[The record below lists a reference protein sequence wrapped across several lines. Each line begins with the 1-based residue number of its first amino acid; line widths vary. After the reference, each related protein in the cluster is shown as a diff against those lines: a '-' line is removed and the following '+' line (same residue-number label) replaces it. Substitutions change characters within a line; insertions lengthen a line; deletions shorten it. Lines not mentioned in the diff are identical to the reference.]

1 MTLGFPGPLD
11 AAKAASCDTRRISP
25 VMARGGIIGAQHPLV
40 SSTGLR
46 VLATGGNAVDAA
58 VAAALVATVVMPGR
72 CGIGGDLFAIVA
84 RANAS
89 GAAENGDPLAFHGSG
104 IAPRGASLEF
114 MREHGEESA
123 SGRRVMPQDGP
134 LSPSVP
140 GFIDGCFQ
148 LVERFGTRPFAELAA
163 PAIAY
168 ADEGVAVSPNEQRA
182 IEDHAERLGRYPA
195 SAAVFLP
202 GGEPPRPGDIL
213 RQPDLARS
221 LALIARGGPDAFYRG
236 EIAQA
241 IASFLAANGGALT
254 ADDFADHRT
263 DVSPPL
269 ASTYRGYTVY
279 ETGLPTQGLVVLE
292 ALNICEQAPLA
303 EMGLRSANAVHTE
316 VSALR
321 LAFADRLAYAGDP
334 NYVETPV
341 RTLISKEWAAERY
354 ATIDPA
360 FASSIDAG
368 IIKDGDTTNLAVI
381 DADGLM
387 ISLIFTLSSIYGSA
401 VVAGDT
407 GILLTNRAGN
417 CFELEEGHPN
427 IYAPGK
433 RTMHTLNCYLIADR
447 DGTPLLVGGTLGGDF
462 QPQWNLQ
469 SITGL
474 IDGELDVQAAV
485 EQPRWNFNP
494 ATYPAELGKPFVLE
508 VEDRLGEETIASLEA
523 MGYPVQ
529 RIGAWGAGGAPQ
541 VIARD
546 PETGIL
552 AGGSDPRAEG
562 MAVGL

>member
-11 AAKAASCDTRRISP
+11 QAKAASCDTRRISP

-84 RANAS
+84 RADRS
-89 GAAENGDPLAFHGSG
+89 GGVGSEDPLAFHGSG

-148 LVERFGTRPFAELAA
+148 LLERFGTRPFAELAA
-163 PAIAY
+163 PALAY
-168 ADEGVAVSPNEQRA
+168 AEEGVAVSPAEHQA
-182 IEDHAERLGRYPA
+182 IVDNAERLGRYPA
-195 SAAVFLP
+195 SAAIFLP
-202 GGEPPRPGDIL
+202 DGAPPRPGDIL

-269 ASTYRGYTVY
+269 ATPYRGYTVY

-292 ALNICEQAPLA
+292 ALNICEHAPLA
-303 EMGLRSANAVHTE
+303 ELGLRSAHAVHTE

-334 NYVETPV
+334 NYVETPAS
-341 RTLISKEWAAERY
+341 TLISKEWAAERY

-360 FASSIDAG
+360 YASSIDAG
-368 IIKDGDTTNLAVI
+368 IIKGGDTTNLAVV
-381 DADGLM
+381 DGDGLM

-417 CFELEEGHPN
+417 CFELEDGHPN

-469 SITGL
+469 TITGL

-494 ATYPAELGKPFVLE
+494 ATYPAELGKPFVLS

>member
-11 AAKAASCDTRRISP
+11 AATAASSDRRRISP

-46 VLATGGNAVDAA
+46 VLAEGGNAVDAA

-72 CGIGGDLFAIVA
+72 CGVGGDLFAIVSP
-84 RANAS
+84 AS
-89 GAAENGDPLAFHGSG
+89 ATGAAGNGDLLAFHGSG

-114 MREHGEESA
+114 MREHGQDSA

-148 LVERFGTRPFAELAA
+148 LLERFGTRPFAELAV
-163 PAIAY
+163 PAILY
-168 ADEGVAVSPNEQRA
+168 AEEGIVVSPAEHLA
-182 IEDHAERLGRYPA
+182 IVNNAERLGRYPA

-202 GGEPPRPGDIL
+202 GGKPPRPGDIL
-213 RQPDLARS
+213 RQPNLARS
-221 LALIARGGPDAFYRG
+221 LSLIARGGADAFYRG
-236 EIAQA
+236 EIAKG
-241 IASFLAANGGALT
+241 ITSFLAANGGALT
-254 ADDFADHRT
+254 TDDFADHTT

-269 ASTYRGYTVY
+269 ATTYRGYTVY

-292 ALNICEQAPLA
+292 ALNICEQAPLK
-303 EMGLRSANAVHTE
+303 EMGLRSASAVHTE

-334 NYVETPV
+334 DYVDTPV
-341 RTLISKEWAAERY
+341 SKLISKEWAAERY
-354 ATIDPA
+354 ATIDPQ
-360 FASSIDAG
+360 FASTIDAG
-368 IIKDGDTTNLAVI
+368 KIAGGDTTNLAVI
-381 DADGLM
+381 DENGLM
-387 ISLIFTLSSIYGSA
+387 ISLIFTLSDIYGSA

-417 CFELEEGHPN
+417 CFELEDGHPN

-433 RTMHTLNCYLIADR
+433 RTMHTLNCYLIADQT
-447 DGTPLLVGGTLGGDF
+447 GTPILVGGTLGGDF

-469 SITGL
+469 TITGL
-474 IDGELDVQAAV
+474 IDGGLDVQAAV
-485 EQPRWNFNP
+485 EQPRWQLYP
-494 ATYPAELGKPFVLE
+494 ATYPAMLGDPFLLSI
-508 VEDRLGEETIASLEA
+508 EDRLGEETIASLEE

-529 RIGAWGAGGAPQ
+529 RIGAWGSGGAVQ
-541 VIARD
+541 AIARD